1 MAHALRITGLTKDF
15 GGQRALDAVDIAVEP
30 GEIHALVG
38 HNGSG
43 KSTLVKILA
52 GYHQPEQGAHATV
65 TGADFPLGSPAAARA
80 AGLRFVHQDLGLVET
95 LTVAD
100 NLRLAADAR
109 LLAPLRRRTERVA
122 ADEALAEL
130 GYDIAPTARVADL
143 TRSERTAVAVARA
156 LDDRGTTG
164 PAPLLVLDE
173 PTASLSAGEAQRLF
187 GAVRKVAAAGTA
199 VLFVSHH
206 LDEVLGLCDRVTV
219 LRDGRRVDTRP
230 AAELTHDALVELML
244 GHGIEQPDPN
254 RSTADGPAEGPAPRL
269 VVRGLFG
276 TTLSGLDL
284 DVAAGEVLGISGLT
298 GSGREEVAGLLAG
311 RVPRGGAVDV
321 DGVPVAPGDPRTA
334 IAAGIGYVP
343 AERDRALLPRSGVRE
358 NLTLADLRPFRRGPR
373 LHRGAEREETRRWI
387 TALGIR
393 PADPERPVAQLSG
406 GNQQKVVLARWLRL
420 HPAVLVLDEPTQGVD
435 VGAKADIHRLIEEAA
450 AAGAAVVVCSTDDAE
465 LARLAGA
472 VLVLRR
478 GRAATRLTGA
488 EVTDKRIEHEL
499 LAIDPAA

>member
-1 MAHALRITGLTKDF
+1 M
-15 GGQRALDAVDIAVEP
+15 
-30 GEIHALVG
+30 
-38 HNGSG
+38 
-43 KSTLVKILA
+43 
-52 GYHQPEQGAHATV
+52 
-65 TGADFPLGSPAAARA
+65 
-80 AGLRFVHQDLGLVET
+80 
-95 LTVAD
+95 
-100 NLRLAADAR
+100 
-109 LLAPLRRRTERVA
+109 
-122 ADEALAEL
+122 
-130 GYDIAPTARVADL
+130 
-143 TRSERTAVAVARA
+143 ARA
-156 LDDRGTTG
+156 LDDQGTTG

-187 GAVRKVAAAGTA
+187 GAVRRVAAAGTA

-230 AAELTHDALVELML
+230 AAELTHEALVELML
-244 GHGIEQPDPN
+244 GHGVEHSGPTRPVG
-254 RSTADGPAEGPAPRL
+254 DGVGSRDRPRAWSSE
-269 VVRGLFG
+269 GLFG
-276 TTLSGLDL
+276 ATLSGLDL
-284 DVAAGEVLGISGLT
+284 EVAAGEVLGISGLT

-406 GNQQKVVLARWLRL
+406 GNQQKVVLARWLRT

-435 VGAKADIHRLIEEAA
+435 IGAKADIHRLIEEAA

>member
-65 TGADFPLGSPAAARA
+65 AGADFPLGSPAAARA

-122 ADEALAEL
+122 ADEALAAL
-130 GYDIAPTARVADL
+130 GYDIAPTARVGDL

-156 LDDRGTTG
+156 LDDQGTTG

-219 LRDGRRVDTRP
+219 LRDGRRVDTRTT
-230 AAELTHDALVELML
+230 AELTHEALVELML
-244 GHGIEQPDPN
+244 GHGVE
-254 RSTADGPAEGPAPRL
+254 RSGPTPSGTASLTGSAPRL
-269 VVRGLFG
+269 VVKGLFG

-284 DVAAGEVLGISGLT
+284 EVAAGEVLGISGLT

-311 RVPRGGAVDV
+311 HVPRGGAVDV

-406 GNQQKVVLARWLRL
+406 GNQQKVVLARWLRM

>member
-1 MAHALRITGLTKDF
+1 MAHALWITGLTKDF
-15 GGQRALDAVDIAVEP
+15 GGQRALDAVDLGVEP

-52 GYHQPEQGAHATV
+52 GYHQPEQGAHARV
-65 TGADFPLGSPAAARA
+65 AGADFPLGSPAAARA
-80 AGLRFVHQDLGLVET
+80 AGLRFVHQDLGLVES

-109 LLAPLRRRTERVA
+109 LLAPLRRRAERVA
-122 ADEALAEL
+122 ADQALAAL
-130 GYDIAPTARVADL
+130 GYDIAPTARVGDL
-143 TRSERTAVAVARA
+143 ARSERTAVAVARA
-156 LDDRGTTG
+156 LDGHGSTG
-164 PAPLLVLDE
+164 PASLLVLDE
-173 PTASLSAGEAQRLF
+173 PTASLSAAEADRLF

-206 LDEVLGLCDRVTV
+206 LDEVLGMCDRVTV
-219 LRDGRRVDTRP
+219 LRDGRRIDTRP
-230 AAELTHDALVELML
+230 AAELTHEALVELML
-244 GHGIEQPDPN
+244 GHSIGHSHTSRPA
-254 RSTADGPAEGPAPRL
+254 STSGPPPRL

-276 TTLSGLDL
+276 TTLTGLDL
-284 DVAAGEVLGISGLT
+284 AVAPGEVLGISGLT

-311 RVPRGGAVDV
+311 RIPRGGDVDV
-321 DGVPVAPGDPRTA
+321 DGVPVEPGDPRAA
-334 IAAGIGYVP
+334 IAAGIAYVP
-343 AERDRALLPRSGVRE
+343 AERARALLPRSGVRE
-358 NLTLADLRPFRRGPR
+358 NLTLADLRPFRRGHR
-373 LHRGAEREETRRWI
+373 LHRGAEQRETQRWI
-387 TALGIR
+387 TELGIR
-393 PADPERPVAQLSG
+393 PAEPERPVAQLSG
-406 GNQQKVVLARWLRL
+406 GNQQKVVLARWLRT

-465 LARLAGA
+465 LARLAGT

-488 EVTDKRIEHEL
+488 DVTDKRIEHEL